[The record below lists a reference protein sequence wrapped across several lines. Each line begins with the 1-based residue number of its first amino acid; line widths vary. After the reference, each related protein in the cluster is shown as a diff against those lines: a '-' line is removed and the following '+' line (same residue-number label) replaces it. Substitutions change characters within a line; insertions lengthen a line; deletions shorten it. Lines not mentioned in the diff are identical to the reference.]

1 MWSPEEGRLIKL
13 FSLHVFLPGASAL
26 LGNASRLLVY
36 SGVLAIVLAWIVI
49 VVSWSLNRDWF
60 SYSEGAFSD
69 LGSRRSCCPEVFN
82 YGLIIVGFLFSI
94 YGVGIVSSARSKAGV
109 VGGSYVSL
117 AGVFLALVG
126 VYPEE
131 TEPHGCVAVM
141 FFLLA
146 YAGLI
151 LALLEAARS
160 SRLAVIA
167 LAVMVASIV
176 VGVVVGATAGWPSV
190 AVLETYL
197 TVFIDLGVIA
207 SARAYK
213 A

>member
-1 MWSPEEGRLIKL
+1 MFVLWSPEEGRLIKL

-117 AGVFLALVG
+117 AGVFLAPVG

-131 TEPHGCVAVM
+131 T
-141 FFLLA
+141 
-146 YAGLI
+146 
-151 LALLEAARS
+151 
-160 SRLAVIA
+160 
-167 LAVMVASIV
+167 
-176 VGVVVGATAGWPSV
+176 
-190 AVLETYL
+190 
-197 TVFIDLGVIA
+197 
-207 SARAYK
+207 
-213 A
+213 